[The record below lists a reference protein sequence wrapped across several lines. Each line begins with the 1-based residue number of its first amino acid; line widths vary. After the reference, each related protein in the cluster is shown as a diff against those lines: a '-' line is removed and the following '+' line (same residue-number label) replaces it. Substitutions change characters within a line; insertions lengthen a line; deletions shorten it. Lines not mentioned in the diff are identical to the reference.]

1 MPQCLEYSLDWVYK
15 LFDHNGDDIMYGVQE
30 LKQRLIIIKHSDLDD
45 ATILDENYLQ
55 LIKETPNP
63 DEKEQF
69 IVLRSI
75 VRRRIKH
82 LVGDN
87 GK

>member
-1 MPQCLEYSLDWVYK
+1 MLQSLEYSLDWVHKQVDY
-15 LFDHNGDDIMYGVQE
+15 NGDDIMYGVQE

-45 ATILDENYLQ
+45 ATILDEKYLQ

-75 VRRRIKH
+75 VHRRIKH
-82 LVGDN
+82 LISDN

>member
-1 MPQCLEYSLDWVYK
+1 
-15 LFDHNGDDIMYGVQE
+15 MYGVQE
-30 LKQRLIIIKHSDLDD
+30 LKQRLVIIKNSNLDD

-63 DEKEQF
+63 DEQEQF
-69 IVLRSI
+69 VVLRSI

-82 LVGDN
+82 LQEEN
-87 GK
+87 GA